1 MYPLFPDR
9 KICELDAWRGSEKP
23 RSRTGI
29 VLSGSGHPQVLVE
42 RHVKP
47 PTHGVSPLL
56 LPRNS
61 LISGIIYG
69 IHKSYSIKKRV
80 INWFTK
86 STRYQLIDCFTLIF
100 LRSASTSNFVFIVDN
115 IFVCLFVILF
125 LFWFLFM
132 VYVFIW
138 RHSLSNV
145 KQQYRRKWWQ

>member
-115 IFVCLFVILF
+115 IIVCLFIYFIFVL
-125 LFWFLFM
+125 
-132 VYVFIW
+132 VFIYGVCIYMTTF
-138 RHSLSNV
+138 LSNV
-145 KQQYRRKWWQ
+145 KQQYRSKWWQ